1 MAGVRKG
8 RIKKEGRETAPRGKE
23 EENLS
28 FLPGLNS
35 PFPFP
40 FERLPRRLA
49 KEGSN

>member
-8 RIKKEGRETAPRGKE
+8 RGREEGRETAREGKE
-23 EENLS
+23 EGNLS
-28 FLPGLNS
+28 FLPGLNF